1 MNLRKQL
8 SSYIAL
14 NNYVE
19 AIKSGQL
26 PTGYTELEYIESTGT
41 QYIDTGIVNWNNTLE
56 YEIKLSIEPQSG
68 IKTYFGCY
76 DGWSTSKNN
85 VPSISTWTD
94 YKVASNFRAGYSS
107 SSGTN
112 IGISNGQTG
121 TISLKGNTISWSE
134 GSSTSFD
141 RGYDFTVSSSIF
153 LFALHTNS
161 GATEFATTKIYRTKF
176 WLNGELIR
184 DFRPMLDYNNAAC
197 MFDMVTGKCFYNQGT
212 DTFITGPEVYKSSI
226 VLTDAITNGLTDL
239 QLKGSEVKNKP
250 ETFLDSVVAK
260 GGTEQNGTPTPD
272 TPMDI
277 VSNNGVLK
285 VSPNLFDKN
294 ASYALFDGYVNNVS
308 VGENT
313 TLMPYS
319 GGDKTIIIKVVP
331 NTTYTVTRVTN
342 LGSVYDRIRCA
353 AFTTLPSGGSTG
365 VILCNYMNKTQATA
379 TFTTLSDTQYVA
391 INVRN
396 SGAVGDDWTQFV
408 DAFQLEQ
415 GSTATQYRPYGQIY
429 TDGTV
434 ETIKDSLNNT
444 ATAEMLLKVGNYQD
458 VQEILS
464 GDVTRKI
471 GVKVLDGTEDWT
483 QGAASPTFKA
493 SLPVMDSE
501 SKDAQDILCSHF
513 KPVKTNVTSAV
524 NDNQCAMF
532 TPGGAVT
539 YDKLVIGK
547 YDMPNLT
554 AWKQWLADQYTAG
567 TPVIVIY
574 PLNASTTETVSPQK
588 LFKNPV
594 TVTEAS
600 INNLE
605 VTTTEAEHTV
615 PTPDYPLDIVCN
627 NGVLKVGPN
636 NGVIV
641 EGTPETV
648 TITGKNLYDV
658 TKDTTG
664 KYIGKDGSIGNDS
677 YSCYSGLIPVKEG
690 ESYTYSGVCNM
701 GAATANNKRI
711 HGYVNGIW
719 NQQITVIAINE
730 NTPFYATFT
739 IPTGINGIRISHWY
753 KDENTQVEEGIRPTK
768 YEEYYQASFTP
779 EDLLKLS
786 DYQDVQNVL
795 DGIVTRNIGI
805 KVLDGTEGWT
815 RYGTGKFA
823 MPLIGSKKQ
832 DQQEAPFATH
842 FVGTSHNNVPVKDG
856 YVSVFNGSIAPTS
869 GALGVNYQATPEL
882 TQFKQ
887 WLADQYAAGTPVI
900 VVYPLADTVE
910 ETVESR
916 DVFITSGTN
925 TIERNSEYVSSDGMT
940 VKYKKLR

>member
-19 AIKSGQL
+19 AIRSSQL

-76 DGWSTSKNN
+76 DEWNTSKNN
-85 VPSISTWTD
+85 VPNISTWTN
-94 YKVASNFRAGYSS
+94 YRVASNFRAGYSS
-107 SSGTN
+107 NSGAN

-153 LFALHTNS
+153 LFAQHANT
-161 GATEFATTKIYRTKF
+161 GATEFAKTKIYRAKF

-184 DFRPMLDYNNAAC
+184 DFRPMLDYNNVAC

-212 DTFITGPEVYKSSI
+212 DAFITGPEVYKSSI

-294 ASYALFDGYVNNVS
+294 ASYALFNGYINNVS

-313 TLMPYS
+313 TLMPCS
-319 GGDKTIIIKVVP
+319 GGDKTIIIKVAP
-331 NTTYTVTRVTN
+331 NTTYTVTRVTD

-353 AFTTLPSGGSTG
+353 AFTALPVSNSTG
-365 VILCNYMNKTQATA
+365 VILCNYMNTQQANA

-429 TDGTV
+429 
-434 ETIKDSLNNT
+434 
-444 ATAEMLLKVGNYQD
+444 
-458 VQEILS
+458 
-464 GDVTRKI
+464 
-471 GVKVLDGTEDWT
+471 
-483 QGAASPTFKA
+483 
-493 SLPVMDSE
+493 
-501 SKDAQDILCSHF
+501 
-513 KPVKTNVTSAV
+513 
-524 NDNQCAMF
+524 
-532 TPGGAVT
+532 
-539 YDKLVIGK
+539 
-547 YDMPNLT
+547 
-554 AWKQWLADQYTAG
+554 AD
-567 TPVIVIY
+567 
-574 PLNASTTETVSPQK
+574 
-588 LFKNPV
+588 
-594 TVTEAS
+594 
-600 INNLE
+600 
-605 VTTTEAEHTV
+605 
-615 PTPDYPLDIVCN
+615 
-627 NGVLKVGPN
+627 
-636 NGVIV
+636 
-641 EGTPETV
+641 GTPETV

-690 ESYTYSGVCNM
+690 ESYTYSGVCNI

-730 NTPFYATFT
+730 NTPFYTTFT
-739 IPTGINGIRISHWY
+739 IPSGINGIRISHWY

-795 DGIVTRNIGI
+795 DGVVTRNVGV
-805 KVLDGTEGWT
+805 KVLDGTESWT
-815 RYGTGKFA
+815 RYGTGQFA

-832 DQQEAPFATH
+832 DRQEAPFATH
-842 FVGTSHNNVPVKDG
+842 FVGTSRDNVPVKDG

-869 GALGVNYQATPEL
+869 GTLGINYQATPEL

-900 VVYPLADTVE
+900 VVYPLANTVE

-925 TIERNSEYVSSDGMT
+925 TIERNSEYVASDGMT

>member
-19 AIKSGQL
+19 AIRSSQL

-56 YEIKLSIEPQSG
+56 YEIKLSIEPQANV
-68 IKTYFGCY
+68 KTYFGCY
-76 DGWSTSKNN
+76 DEWSTSKNN
-85 VPSISTWTD
+85 VPNISTWTN

-107 SSGTN
+107 NSGTD

-134 GSSTSFD
+134 GTSTSFD

-153 LFALHTNS
+153 LFAQHANT
-161 GATEFATTKIYRTKF
+161 GTTEFATTKIYRAKF

-184 DFRPMLDYNNAAC
+184 DFRPMLDYNNVAC
-197 MFDMVTGKCFYNQGT
+197 MFDMVTGKCFYNRGT
-212 DTFITGPEVYKSSI
+212 GAFITGPEVYKSSI

-250 ETFLDSVVAK
+250 KTFLDSVVAK

-277 VSNNGVLK
+277 V
-285 VSPNLFDKN
+285 
-294 ASYALFDGYVNNVS
+294 
-308 VGENT
+308 
-313 TLMPYS
+313 
-319 GGDKTIIIKVVP
+319 
-331 NTTYTVTRVTN
+331 
-342 LGSVYDRIRCA
+342 
-353 AFTTLPSGGSTG
+353 
-365 VILCNYMNKTQATA
+365 
-379 TFTTLSDTQYVA
+379 
-391 INVRN
+391 
-396 SGAVGDDWTQFV
+396 
-408 DAFQLEQ
+408 
-415 GSTATQYRPYGQIY
+415 
-429 TDGTV
+429 
-434 ETIKDSLNNT
+434 
-444 ATAEMLLKVGNYQD
+444 
-458 VQEILS
+458 
-464 GDVTRKI
+464 
-471 GVKVLDGTEDWT
+471 
-483 QGAASPTFKA
+483 
-493 SLPVMDSE
+493 
-501 SKDAQDILCSHF
+501 
-513 KPVKTNVTSAV
+513 
-524 NDNQCAMF
+524 
-532 TPGGAVT
+532 
-539 YDKLVIGK
+539 
-547 YDMPNLT
+547 
-554 AWKQWLADQYTAG
+554 
-567 TPVIVIY
+567 
-574 PLNASTTETVSPQK
+574 
-588 LFKNPV
+588 
-594 TVTEAS
+594 
-600 INNLE
+600 
-605 VTTTEAEHTV
+605 
-615 PTPDYPLDIVCN
+615 CN
-627 NGVLKVGPN
+627 NGVLKAGPN
-636 NGVIV
+636 NGVIA

-701 GAATANNKRI
+701 GATTANNKRI

-768 YEEYYQASFTP
+768 YEEYYQASFAP

-795 DGIVTRNIGI
+795 DGVVTKNVGV
-805 KVLDGTEGWT
+805 KVLDGTESWT

-832 DQQEAPFATH
+832 DSQEAPFATH

-856 YVSVFNGSIAPTS
+856 YVSIFNGSIAPTS

-900 VVYPLADTVE
+900 VVYPLANTVE

-925 TIERNSEYVSSDGMT
+925 TIERNSEYVASDGIT
-940 VKYKKLR
+940 IGYKKLR

>member
-19 AIKSGQL
+19 AIRSSQL
-26 PTGYTELEYIESTGT
+26 PTGYTELESIESTGT

-68 IKTYFGCY
+68 TKTYFGCY

-85 VPSISTWTD
+85 VPSISTWTN

-107 SSGTN
+107 SSGTD

-121 TISLKGNTISWSE
+121 TISFKGNTISWSE

-153 LFALHTNS
+153 LFALHTNI
-161 GATEFATTKIYRTKF
+161 GATEFATTKIYRAKF

-184 DFRPMLDYNNAAC
+184 DFRPMLDYNNVAC

-277 VSNNGVLK
+277 VCNNGVLK

-294 ASYALFDGYVNNVS
+294 ASYALFDGYINNVS
-308 VGENT
+308 VGQNT
-313 TLMPYS
+313 TLMPCS
-319 GGDKTIIIKVVP
+319 GGDKTIIIKVAP

-353 AFTTLPSGGSTG
+353 AFTALPVSNSTG
-365 VILCNYMNKTQATA
+365 VILCNYMNTQQANA

-429 TDGTV
+429 ADGTA

-444 ATAEMLLKVGNYQD
+444 ATAEMLLKVGDYQD

-471 GVKVLDGTEDWT
+471 GVKVLNGTEDWVKGQSFYCNALAGVLQADHSCYCT
-483 QGAASPTFKA
+483 HYQGI
-493 SLPVMDSE
+493 M
-501 SKDAQDILCSHF
+501 
-513 KPVKTNVTSAV
+513 NNSAV
-524 NDNQCAMF
+524 
-532 TPGGAVT
+532 VT
-539 YDKLVIGK
+539 DSNTCRVGYHIGSAIAWDRL
-547 YDMPNLT
+547 YIYADRSLYAT
-554 AWKQWLADQYTAG
+554 AADFANYLAQQYAAG

-600 INNLE
+600 INDLE

-636 NGVIV
+636 NDVIV

-701 GAATANNKRI
+701 GATTANNKRI

-719 NQQITVIAINE
+719 NQQITVIVINE
-730 NTPFYATFT
+730 NTPFYTTFT

-795 DGIVTRNIGI
+795 DGIVTKNVGI
-805 KVLDGTEGWT
+805 KVLDGTEDWT

-842 FVGTSHNNVPVKDG
+842 FVGTSYNNVPAKDG

-869 GALGVNYQATPEL
+869 GVLGVNYQATPEVE
-882 TQFKQ
+882 QFKQ

-900 VVYPLADTVE
+900 VVYPLANTVE